1 MQWPIAVGKIELGGV
16 EKPDENR
23 IIPNV
28 SV

>member
-1 MQWPIAVGKIELGGV
+1 MQWPIAVGKIELGRD